1 MFFMGARG
9 PQPSL
14 SVAKIVAAAIEVL
27 DAGDAVSVRAVA
39 ARLDVRPNTIYT
51 YLPDKAALDSAVA
64 DRLLELANPDVLT
77 GRRSWR
83 RRVGDYAVAVRT
95 VLLERPGAIA
105 LFHSAPMNGPA
116 ALTVGERLLDAFA
129 HAGLPDE
136 NASRAAYAVMTYALG
151 AVALSD
157 ADSDSEPERAARL
170 AGIPADAFPRSARTA
185 PVAAMWNGEEQFR
198 WGLTRLL
205 DGLVSR

>member
-1 MFFMGARG
+1 MGARG

-14 SVAKIVAAAIEVL
+14 SVAKIVAAAIDAL
-27 DAGDAVSVRAVA
+27 DAGEPVSVRAVA

-51 YLPDKAALDSAVA
+51 YLPDKAALDGAVA
-64 DRLLELANPDVLT
+64 DRLLELADPAALT

-83 RRVGDYAVAVRT
+83 RRVADYAVAVRT
-95 VLLERPGAIA
+95 ALLARPGAIA

-129 HAGLPDE
+129 QAGLSDE
-136 NASRAAYAVMTYALG
+136 DASRAAYAVMTYVLG

-157 ADSDSEPERAARL
+157 ADSGTEPERAARL

-185 PVAAMWNGEEQFR
+185 RVAAAWNGEEQFR